1 MGIASANPLTIFPAP
16 DINSNLDGSFDSS
29 GQLSLNY
36 KTDLFPSHG
45 VQVQKDGVLIHT
57 SIVNDASGVNALG
70 PTGAA
75 NVGTRLIAQVN
86 TGTIS
91 LPGIG

>member
-1 MGIASANPLTIFPAP
+1 
-16 DINSNLDGSFDSS
+16 
-29 GQLSLNY
+29 
-36 KTDLFPSHG
+36 
-45 VQVQKDGVLIHT
+45 VQKDGVLIHT